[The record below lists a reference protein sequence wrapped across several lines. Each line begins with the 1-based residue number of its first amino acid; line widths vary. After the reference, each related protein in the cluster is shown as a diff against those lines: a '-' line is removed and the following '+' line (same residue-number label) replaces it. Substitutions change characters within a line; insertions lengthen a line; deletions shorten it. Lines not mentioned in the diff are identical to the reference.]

1 MVIGW
6 QTVVMSKTQ
15 FNVNNLRISLDVKN
29 NKLKSNGI
37 QNESNNFTFLTLYD
51 AFLNHC
57 FNVFRLIFCQL
68 LNHLI
73 YNILTIFWCN
83 YLGNVSNS

>member
-15 FNVNNLRISLDVKN
+15 FNVNNLRISFDVKD

-37 QNESNNFTFLTLYD
+37 KWDPKGKFF
-51 AFLNHC
+51 
-57 FNVFRLIFCQL
+57 
-68 LNHLI
+68 
-73 YNILTIFWCN
+73 
-83 YLGNVSNS
+83 

>member
-15 FNVNNLRISLDVKN
+15 LNVNNLRISFDVKN

-37 QNESNNFTFLTLYD
+37 QKESNNFTF
-51 AFLNHC
+51 FNHY
-57 FNVFRLIFCQL
+57 FNVFRIIFCQL
-68 LNHLI
+68 LNHLV

-83 YLGNVSNS
+83 Y